1 LGKEG
6 RFAVNRYHLT
16 RYASGDLDEICLYLE
31 QVPEQYAS
39 RIRQNLRKLIHEIAS
54 HPDRGTNHSGAT
66 RILGQETRTR
76 ITGPYK
82 MFYRDNRGTPEILAI
97 LHMAR
102 DVEAILTM
110 RVQ

>member
-1 LGKEG
+1 
-6 RFAVNRYHLT
+6 VNRYHLT

-31 QVPEQYAS
+31 H
-39 RIRQNLRKLIHEIAS
+39 LRKLIHEIAS